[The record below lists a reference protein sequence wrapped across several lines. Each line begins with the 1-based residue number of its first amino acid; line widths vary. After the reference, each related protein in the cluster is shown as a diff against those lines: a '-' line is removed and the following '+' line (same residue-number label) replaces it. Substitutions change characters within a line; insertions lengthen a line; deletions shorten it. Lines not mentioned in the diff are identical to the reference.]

1 MTRKEIEK
9 AKKSLFVNGIYDLT
23 DEEQK
28 IANELSCREM
38 INSILCYH
46 GEIGLFTENGD
57 LNRYLCRKSND
68 RDYYGIG
75 KERVMELI
83 AEQVSD
89 FRQAKV
95 LRSVYTDGEGV
106 TYNSIVW
113 ADDDK

>member
-9 AKKSLFVNGIYDLT
+9 AKKSLFVNGIYSLT
-23 DEEQK
+23 EDEQK

-46 GEIGLFTENGD
+46 GERGLFTENGD
-57 LNRYLCRKSND
+57 LNRYLYRKGSD
-68 RDYYGIG
+68 HEYYGIG
-75 KERVMELI
+75 KERIMELI
-83 AEQVSD
+83 DEQLND

-95 LRSVYTDGEGV
+95 LHSVYTDGEGL

-113 ADDDK
+113 ADDK